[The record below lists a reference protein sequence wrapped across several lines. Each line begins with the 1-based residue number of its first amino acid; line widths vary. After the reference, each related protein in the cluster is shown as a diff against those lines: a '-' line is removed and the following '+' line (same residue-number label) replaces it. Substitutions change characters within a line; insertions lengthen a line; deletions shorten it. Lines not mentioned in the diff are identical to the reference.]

1 MAGPWRGGIAVRRMD
16 RGQVAVA
23 DFLCAVCMHHRRVT
37 GRALVQDFLRSDP
50 IHAHRTVCTRKDT
63 AT

>member
-37 GRALVQDFLRSDP
+37 GRAMVVDFLNSSP
-50 IHAHRTVCTRKDT
+50 IEAHRTVCTSQKDT
-63 AT
+63 S

>member
-1 MAGPWRGGIAVRRMD
+1 MPGPWRGGIAVRRMD

-37 GRALVQDFLRSDP
+37 GRAMVTDFLRSSP
-50 IHAHRTVCTRKDT
+50 IEAHRTVCTRKDNP
-63 AT
+63 